1 MSSEQKSE
9 AEQRQF
15 WQMAV
20 ETWRASGLGVRAF
33 CRQEGLS
40 EPSFYAWRRRLT
52 TTVPAEE
59 GKRSSEPQPFIE
71 VPLPAAQ
78 PAGLELVLASGHVLR
93 IGSGVD
99 SNVLMNVLTAIR
111 QARLC

>member
-20 ETWRASGLGVRAF
+20 ETWRASGLSVRAF
-33 CRQEGLS
+33 CKQEGLS
-40 EPSFYAWRRRLT
+40 EPSFYSWRRKL
-52 TTVPAEE
+52 
-59 GKRSSEPQPFIE
+59 SSAASASCKQEATASEAFIE